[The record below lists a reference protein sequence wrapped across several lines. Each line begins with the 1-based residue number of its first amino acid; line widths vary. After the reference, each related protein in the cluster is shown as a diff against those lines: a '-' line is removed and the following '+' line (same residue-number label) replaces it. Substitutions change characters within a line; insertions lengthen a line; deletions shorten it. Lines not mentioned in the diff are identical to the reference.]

1 MTTKIDTSK
10 KPRRRRKP
18 PLKWHLLTNHQ
29 NMLYMLAAGMVM
41 GPAGFRGKYYSDPLS
56 VYPGWIPLFR
66 DKVEVPADVLNQAT
80 SERQHLL
87 PCIASFDLRELSGST
102 RMLSKDGS
110 IRNVTSPTARKRKD
124 DIALLV
130 RAPLPLNLLL
140 SVNFCS
146 SEDRKAFESSANDVS
161 NVDLSTYRIQ
171 IAESL
176 FSSSKEI
183 PWSKQSKQNSLFKG
197 DSDNSPAFGQALGG
211 VLAMLYHV
219 ANRSD
224 LGLAVFQWVTRDVDG
239 KDSDLIQSDRVLAEL
254 PNWMDGGE
262 ISEQADTRARLFWGV
277 IQSLLD
283 AQTQQPPQTPIV
295 LAWEEDRYRSCLRG
309 TRGLYRDLYFCFVCV
324 SIARIC
330 WSFHT
335 LY

>member
-66 DKVEVPADVLNQAT
+66 DKAEIPAEALSQAT

-87 PCIASFDLRELSGST
+87 PCIASFDLRELSGSAQ
-102 RMLSKDGS
+102 MLSRDGS
-110 IRNVTSPTARKRKD
+110 TRNITLPGVRKRKD

-140 SVNFCS
+140 SINFCS
-146 SEDRKAFESSANDVS
+146 SEGQKAFESYASGVS
-161 NVDLSTYRIQ
+161 NVDLSACQLR
-171 IAESL
+171 IAEAL
-176 FSSSKEI
+176 FSSSREI
-183 PWSKQSKQNSLFKG
+183 AWPEKSTQ
-197 DSDNSPAFGQALGG
+197 DSIFDDRNNSPALGQAHGG
-211 VLAMLYHV
+211 VLAMLYHA

-224 LGLAVFQWVTRDVDG
+224 LGLAVFQLVTQGAGASRH
-239 KDSDLIQSDRVLAEL
+239 SRPAVL
-254 PNWMDGGE
+254 G
-262 ISEQADTRARLFWGV
+262 
-277 IQSLLD
+277 
-283 AQTQQPPQTPIV
+283 
-295 LAWEEDRYRSCLRG
+295 RY
-309 TRGLYRDLYFCFVCV
+309 
-324 SIARIC
+324 SIAA
-330 WSFHT
+330 
-335 LY
+335 